1 MRSRVGWFV
10 ALLLGLCLL
19 SGTAACGDADD
30 QSGGQNQAGGGGPE
44 EEAGTPNTESGGGGG
59 PDEEDGND
67 GGLGGP
73 LEEPGNPAP
82 PAEPTS
88 VCSAIQYAD
97 EAALAAFDDLAGRP
111 ADEQT
116 QEARDD
122 VAARFDAA
130 RAEVSGQLGL
140 APAGPVLDAGR
151 QVAAEQAAVHDA
163 LVAGDPVDL
172 DGLENA
178 HAALQVACEAG

>member
-44 EEAGTPNTESGGGGG
+44 EEQGTPDTDSGG
-59 PDEEDGND
+59 N

-73 LEEPGNPAP
+73 LEEPGHPAP
-82 PAEPTS
+82 EGSEPTS
-88 VCSAIQYAD
+88 ACSAIQDAD
-97 EAALAAFDDLAGRP
+97 QAALAAFDDLAGRP

-151 QVAAEQAAVHDA
+151 QIAAEQAAVHDA

-178 HAALQVACEAG
+178 HAALEFACEAG